1 MSNPT
6 LTAPDRVV
14 PDWTRSRTG
23 PLAPCVI
30 CGRLALCLSPARDV
44 PCHKRCAETWITAHA
59 SSVRDQ
65 RRLIRACTPRGG
77 AR

>member
-6 LTAPDRVV
+6 LTAPDLEVL
-14 PDWTRSRTG
+14 DWTRGRTG
-23 PLAPCVI
+23 PPPCVI
-30 CGRLALCLSPARDV
+30 CGRLALCRSPVKDV
-44 PCHKRCAETWITAHA
+44 PCHNRCAETRITAHA
-59 SSVRDQ
+59 TSVRDQ

>member
-1 MSNPT
+1 MPNPT

-30 CGRLALCLSPARDV
+30 CRRLALCRSPARDV
-44 PCHKRCAETWITAHA
+44 PCHKRCAETRITAHA
-59 SSVRDQ
+59 TSVRDQ
-65 RRLIRACTPRGG
+65 RRLIRACTPSGG